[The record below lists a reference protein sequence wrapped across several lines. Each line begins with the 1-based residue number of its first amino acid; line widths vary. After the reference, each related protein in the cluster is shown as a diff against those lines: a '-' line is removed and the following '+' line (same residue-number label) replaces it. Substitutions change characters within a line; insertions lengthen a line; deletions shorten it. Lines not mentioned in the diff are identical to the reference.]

1 MTQKIKLTELNKFK
15 LQQALSKA
23 INDINVIN
31 STFNI
36 EDKEI
41 MIPEWLLSMMSKDE
55 VNMIVK
61 KDYNI
66 DTITKLYLILTIV
79 KNLMKHILI
88 MKILLEIDYVKIKY
102 NGKN

>member
-1 MTQKIKLTELNKFK
+1 MTQKIKLNSKNKYK
-15 LQQALSKA
+15 LQQALIKA

-41 MIPEWLLSMMSKDE
+41 MIPEWLLGIMIKDE

-66 DTITKLYLILTIV
+66 DNITKLIFDTNNSKKFNETYINHENPFRNKLC
-79 KNLMKHILI
+79 KN
-88 MKILLEIDYVKIKY
+88 
-102 NGKN
+102 